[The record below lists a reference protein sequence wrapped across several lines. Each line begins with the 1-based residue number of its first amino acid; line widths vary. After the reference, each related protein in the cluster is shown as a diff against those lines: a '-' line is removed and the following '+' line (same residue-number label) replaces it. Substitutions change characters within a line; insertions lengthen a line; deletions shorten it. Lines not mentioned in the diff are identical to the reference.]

1 MTQEKPKPDD
11 DQRRTDEVL
20 LRLLRTPPKP
30 HGEMPKKRRPMRK
43 NPAKK

>member
-1 MTQEKPKPDD
+1 MSEKPKPDD

-30 HGEMPKKRRPMRK
+30 HDDLPKKRQAKRK
-43 NPAKK
+43 DPAKK